1 MPIRRSP
8 RPDVLSDVLG
18 LLEPRSEVVCMSRF
32 TAPWGIRFSRMVASF
47 HVIEHGSCVVHV
59 EGQEPIVASKGDLV
73 VLPKGLPYSIAD
85 AKHRKLVAYE
95 AIVGADARH
104 ADRLRDYGGG
114 GTETS
119 MMCGIS
125 RVQNPAAAPLL
136 AALPPSIVVRRSA
149 ASSRW
154 LDMTTSLLL
163 HEAAGSQPGTEIA
176 ESRLLD
182 LMFVH
187 AIRVWLDVLPRGA
200 HGGWLNALRDRRIG
214 IALATMHAEPAHGWS
229 VTELAERAGMSRS
242 PFATLFTTL
251 MGEPPLRYLARLRL
265 VGAARALTG
274 TTASVREIATRF
286 GYDAEEAFSRAF
298 KRQFGMAPTVYRKDP
313 TRILG
318 AATRRSRRDGRR
330 DE

>member
-1 MPIRRSP
+1 MPVRRSP
-8 RPDVLSDVLG
+8 VPDVLSDVLG

-59 EGQEPIVASKGDLV
+59 DGSLPIVVSKGDLV
-73 VLPKGLPYSIAD
+73 ILPKGLSYSIAD
-85 AKHRKLVAYE
+85 AKKRKLVAYE
-95 AIVGADARH
+95 AIVGPDARQ

-136 AALPPSIVVRRSA
+136 AALPPSILVRRSD

-154 LDMTTSLLL
+154 LDTTTSLLL
-163 HEAAGSQPGTEIA
+163 HEAAASEPGSEIA
-176 ESRLLD
+176 VSRLLD
-182 LMFVH
+182 LMFVY
-187 AIRVWLDVLPRGA
+187 AIRVWLEGLPKDA
-200 HGGWLNALRDRRIG
+200 PGGWLNALRDRRIG
-214 IALATMHAEPAHGWS
+214 IALATMHAEPAHPWS

-242 PFATLFTTL
+242 PFAARFTAL
-251 MGEPPLRYLARLRL
+251 IGEPPLRYLARLRL

-274 TTASVREIATRF
+274 TTASVREVSARF

-298 KRQFGMAPTVYRKDP
+298 KRQFGVAPTVYRKDP
-313 TRILG
+313 SRVLERPGLRAPG
-318 AATRRSRRDGRR
+318 AKPSS
-330 DE
+330 